1 MAVTQ
6 TFVPLCVLFITLY
19 SLSLKS
25 VKNIESKRFN
35 YFPWSFSWAHFRNNY
50 THLLACVPPLHVHT
64 HAHTLAHTCS
74 HICPG
79 RSKHINTHTCS
90 TYILINTFEG
100 LQRMWRKDLKILMSA
115 FLVPVLLV
123 FLRGKPTVE
132 QSLFPAHCHS
142 ASTWFMV
149 ITGGGWQPL

>member
-1 MAVTQ
+1 MAITQ

-25 VKNIESKRFN
+25 VKNLESKRFN

-50 THLLACVPPLHVHT
+50 THLLACVPPLHVNT

-115 FLVPVLLV
+115 FLFQSYWFSFEANPQLNNLF
-123 FLRGKPTVE
+123 FLHILTV
-132 QSLFPAHCHS
+132 QIPGL
-142 ASTWFMV
+142 W
-149 ITGGGWQPL
+149 